1 MRVTEPQTPEQEARA
16 LRVALA
22 ESERARVAAETAVQ
36 RMEGSLS
43 WRITAPLRQAA
54 ARARRMR
61 GRPGAS

>member
-1 MRVTEPQTPEQEARA
+1 MSEAPGTPDEETRA

-22 ESERARVAAETAVQ
+22 ESERARVAAETTVQ

-43 WRITAPLRQAA
+43 WRITSPLRTAA
-54 ARARRMR
+54 ARARRVR